1 MIVGASART
10 RNCKRNTGS
19 VCAFF
24 FSFSSSFLM
33 LLLQQEMIVN
43 QSTMNAVK
51 EKRTMQSSTFGFA
64 M

>member
-1 MIVGASART
+1 MIVRASART

-24 FSFSSSFLM
+24 FFLLLLM

-43 QSTMNAVK
+43 QSIMNAVK

-64 M
+64 MR